1 MKLEFY
7 QIKHTHTHTHT
18 HTHIYIYILWGQRV
32 CDPSSFHVKAQGLR
46 QGDTGSRMHHE
57 SRGRPK
63 EMAGDELLLS
73 MP

>member
-1 MKLEFY
+1 MKY
-7 QIKHTHTHTHT
+7 
-18 HTHIYIYILWGQRV
+18 LWGQRV
-32 CDPSSFHVKAQGLR
+32 CNPSPFHVKAQGLR
-46 QGDTGSRMHHE
+46 RGDIGPRTHHE